1 MTSLSR
7 RLQRLEATTARL
19 DPAGRGQEFEEF
31 SRTAQEYIRAAREYL
46 GEPPDLEM
54 TISCR
59 NASEITPVINQMG
72 AYHIRSLRHYHQQ
85 RISDAERAEATLEG
99 AFGPHPEVIDSS
111 GRRQRR

>member
-7 RLQRLEATTARL
+7 RLQLLEATATRL
-19 DPAGRGQEFEEF
+19 DSSERRRELEEF
-31 SRTAQEYIRAAREYL
+31 NRAAEEYIRAAREYL

-59 NASEITPVINQMG
+59 NEREMSQVLNQMG
-72 AYHIRSLRHYHQQ
+72 MYHIRSLRHYQQQ

-99 AFGPHPEVIDSS
+99 AFGPHPA
-111 GRRQRR
+111 